1 MYAVAVKSR
10 ILLPTWNN
18 VSFYYEH
25 KEGMSDELISFINYY
40 VTELSGEICSNDL
53 SNKNN
58 LYVSLFGSKMLN
70 IDNYRK
76 LLRTFTGHFPDIDK
90 LQNVGQDRL
99 MILVENRR
107 ISSNPDAF
115 ASLLVNISKNE
126 SLKLELVVYVISA
139 GLNDHNAITHLLTS
153 VGGDYIE
160 VCNQDK
166 RAKLS
171 DNSLNR
177 QLLGALQKVG
187 YISSYQP
194 DKNDKDKLKVYHK
207 TKRD

>member
-1 MYAVAVKSR
+1 
-10 ILLPTWNN
+10 
-18 VSFYYEH
+18 
-25 KEGMSDELISFINYY
+25 MSDELISFINYY